1 MDLPP
6 PIPQA
11 IDWSTVFGTPTN
23 FPDTQIINNRIE
35 ANRYYFIR
43 TVVAGI
49 GASAEHLAKLDRI
62 VVLNLALAHLGKKPL
77 CHADL
82 VVMWNTAMEI
92 KKLEAELKAA
102 GEEALK

>member
-49 GASAEHLAKLDRI
+49 GALRNWTESLYSTLRSLILEKSHCVTRI
-62 VVLNLALAHLGKKPL
+62 SSSCGILQWRSKSLKPS
-77 CHADL
+77 
-82 VVMWNTAMEI
+82 
-92 KKLEAELKAA
+92 
-102 GEEALK
+102 